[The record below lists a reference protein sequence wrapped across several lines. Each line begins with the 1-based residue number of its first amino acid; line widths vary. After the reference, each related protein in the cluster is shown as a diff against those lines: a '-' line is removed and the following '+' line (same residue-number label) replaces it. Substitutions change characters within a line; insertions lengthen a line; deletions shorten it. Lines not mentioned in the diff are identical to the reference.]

1 MMKHRNFL
9 YRSSI
14 PIPEFLCKN
23 SFFAKNAVPGKREC
37 GASMLE
43 AMIALCFLCFFFFS
57 LLQIY
62 QWCNTKIFAR
72 YSAYYGAKGRALGY
86 KQNLMLRAARVA
98 AIPVSGPSSGVKGPN
113 ELYDATNYMQNGDG
127 SGVGYKYWYPQKQ
140 SDTELRLRGNHQGD
154 NVFVRVR
161 LVNSP
166 LIFPALEKL
175 MGITENPEP
184 GGESFFYNYS
194 SQFLEGGN

>member
-1 MMKHRNFL
+1 MMKHWNFL
-9 YRSSI
+9 YKALNRSR
-14 PIPEFLCKN
+14 EKLCKH
-23 SFFAKNAVPGKREC
+23 SFFTGYAISGRKEN

-62 QWCNTKIFAR
+62 QWCNAKIFAR

-98 AIPVSGPSSGVKGPN
+98 AIPVSGPSSGVKGPS
-113 ELYDATNYMQNGDG
+113 ELHDATNYMQNGDG
-127 SGVGYKYWYPQKQ
+127 SGVWYKYWYPQKQ

-154 NVFVRVR
+154 NIFVRVR

-166 LIFPALEKL
+166 LISPVLEKL
-175 MGITENPEP
+175 MGISENPEP
-184 GGESFFYNYS
+184 GGDSYFYNYA
-194 SQFLEGGN
+194 SQFLEEGN